1 MAVYGTRCRSVGVPA
16 PLSKLLNL
24 KSLSGSGQVELAA
37 GRDIVGVL
45 LLYRALAAL
54 ALTAYAPYAFLRSLA
69 GRRRLGD
76 VRGRLGLSD
85 WPDLAGGVWIH
96 AVSVGEVG
104 VARNLLP
111 ELRRRLPGTRFG
123 VSVST
128 AAGRELAER
137 TLSRDAAV
145 YAFPFDLARP
155 VEKALAATRPGLVI
169 LTETE
174 IWPLFIERA
183 ARSGIPVAL
192 VNGRISERSFARYR
206 LLGGF
211 FAKTL
216 ARLSMA
222 AMQSKEDARRLET
235 LGAPAERV
243 RAFGNLKY
251 DLPAPP
257 AFADAERLARA
268 AAGRPVFVAGSTGEG
283 EEVLVL
289 DAWEGLSPRPLLVLA
304 PRRPERFDEV
314 ARLVESRGLRLL
326 RRSTLN
332 SQPSALDSLPDLY
345 LLDSI
350 GELASVYRGATL
362 AFAGGSLVPSGGQSP
377 IEAWAAGVSVVAGP
391 HMENFR
397 EAAREGEA
405 LGILRRAHA
414 PGILGAL
421 FADALADP
429 RQAARRGEEAAR
441 FVEGSRGAAAATAD
455 ALVALAPALR
465 TAQGSAS

>member
-1 MAVYGTRCRSVGVPA
+1 
-16 PLSKLLNL
+16 
-24 KSLSGSGQVELAA
+24 
-37 GRDIVGVL
+37 L

-54 ALTAYAPYAFLRSLA
+54 ALTAYAPFAFLRSLA

-76 VRGRLGLSD
+76 VRGRWGLTN

-104 VARNLLP
+104 VARSLLP

-123 VSVST
+123 VSAST

-137 TLSRDAAV
+137 TLSGEAAV

-155 VEKALAATRPGLVI
+155 VEKALSATRPGLII

-183 ARSGIPVAL
+183 ARRGIPVAL

-216 ARLSMA
+216 ARLSFA

-235 LGAPAERV
+235 LGARAERV
-243 RAFGNLKY
+243 RALGNLKY

-257 AFADAERLARA
+257 AFGDSARLTAA
-268 AAGRPVFVAGSTGEG
+268 AAGRAVFVAGSTGEG
-283 EEVLVL
+283 EEALVL
-289 DAWEGLSPRPLLVLA
+289 DAWQGLAPRPLLVLA

-326 RRSTLN
+326 RRTLNPQPSTLN
-332 SQPSALDSLPDLY
+332 SLPDVY

-350 GELASVYRGATL
+350 GELASVYRGAAL

-397 EAAREGEA
+397 EAARQGEA
-405 LGILRRAHA
+405 LGILRRAAA
-414 PGILGAL
+414 PDALGPL
-421 FADALADP
+421 FADALDHP
-429 RQAARRGEEAAR
+429 EEGARRGAEAAR
-441 FVEGSRGAAAATAD
+441 FVAGSRGAAAATAD
-455 ALVALAPALR
+455 ALVALAPTLR
-465 TAQGSAS
+465 TAKGSAS